1 MFDNTKP
8 YQQLPFQFSLHIQQ
22 ESGEVEHK
30 SFLYNG
36 KGDPRREFADA
47 LKNAIGESGTIV
59 AYNESFEKARINEL
73 AELFP
78 EFKKW
83 NESVQKRFVD
93 LIIPFRNFYYYNPLQ
108 KGSAS
113 LKKTMPAL
121 TGKGYDGL
129 DIADGET
136 ASVKFLNVT
145 YRGADEEKKKKVR
158 EDLEKYCGL
167 DTEGMIWIVNKLKEL
182 V

>member
-1 MFDNTKP
+1 MILQVLVQ
-8 YQQLPFQFSLHIQQ
+8 Y
-22 ESGEVEHK
+22 
-30 SFLYNG
+30 
-36 KGDPRREFADA
+36 A

-136 ASVKFLNVT
+136 ASVKLW
-145 YRGADEEKKKKVR
+145 K
-158 EDLEKYCGL
+158 
-167 DTEGMIWIVNKLKEL
+167 
-182 V
+182 